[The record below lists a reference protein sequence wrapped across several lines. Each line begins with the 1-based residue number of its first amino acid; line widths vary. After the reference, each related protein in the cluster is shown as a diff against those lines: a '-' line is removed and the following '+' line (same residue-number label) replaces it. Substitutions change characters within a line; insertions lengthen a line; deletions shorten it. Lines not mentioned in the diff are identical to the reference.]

1 MIVLR
6 VMENARFGKALD
18 ELIEALK
25 NYPLACD
32 EVWLPGNYGYPP
44 MEVHVKNGQDLI
56 PIAERFRALGIRPS
70 LQISNT
76 LGHGSTR
83 DTGGMTDSF
92 RLMVGPDGRSGAA
105 CFFPACPNFLSYV
118 YDMARAYCVFR
129 PDSVWVD
136 DDLRAEWHYPDA
148 EYGCFC
154 PDCVSKFNKKYGY
167 DLTREEIVARMA
179 ADPAFREQYV
189 SMNREDIAN
198 VMRTVCRAVR
208 SVSPESHVGWE
219 YVAVSGYGGPDY
231 NYVFEAM
238 RDELGEAPLS
248 RPGHGVYSDY
258 MPRQLLDKSLLVNYM
273 NEIAPDWVRLRR
285 PEIENCPHTGGGK
298 SLGGTCVEA
307 SLELAYGC
315 NGLSFATLQGC
326 CEPTSYHERM
336 WRRFTAHRPYWQKL
350 IDQNDGSTGLGGV
363 SIFFGEN
370 MSGQVVDHG
379 TGDPFEWAKVPVAAG
394 RQLAETGLPLSYD
407 RKTCAVRLLHPDMV
421 DYLSDADIRRALHM
435 QVMTDA
441 RVIEKL
447 IARGY
452 GEYLPLTVSPTQ
464 GGRADVLKSHPA
476 NRELAGKE
484 VRLDTSYAQPYC
496 YVLHTEPSCEILG
509 EYVCPDGSRE
519 AATAICRTGFG
530 GRWCVFGPYLWRQNT
545 NGVRLTQLAY
555 MADELSG
562 GKLPAYLRCLEEMC
576 VIPRVRRDDGKT
588 VSVTLQNLQI
598 GPTDRILLAL
608 RNPAGRKFVWSRPGE
623 EDVEVCA
630 MERNGEYTFDL
641 PPLAAYGTGTLF
653 VR

>member
-6 VMENARFGKALD
+6 VMENARFGKAF
-18 ELIEALK
+18 EKLIEALK

-92 RLMVGPDGRSGAA
+92 RLMVGPDGRSGSA
-105 CFFPACPNFLSYV
+105 CFCPACPNFLQYI
-118 YDMARAYCVFR
+118 YDMTRAYCVFR

-189 SMNREDIAN
+189 SMNREDVAN

-421 DYLSDADIRRALHM
+421 DYLSDADIRRVLHM

-464 GGRADVLKSHPA
+464 GGRADVLTSHPA
-476 NRELAGKE
+476 NRELAGKG
-484 VRLDTSYAQPYC
+484 VRLDTYYAQPYC

-623 EDVEVCA
+623 EEVEVCA